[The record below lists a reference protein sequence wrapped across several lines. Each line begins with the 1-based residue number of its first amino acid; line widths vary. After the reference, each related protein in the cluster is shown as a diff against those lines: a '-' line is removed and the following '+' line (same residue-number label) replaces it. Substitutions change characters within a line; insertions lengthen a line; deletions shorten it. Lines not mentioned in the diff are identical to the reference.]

1 LTSDVD
7 VWIVQL
13 GRSQSSFGLQKPL
26 GQEAMG
32 ALEDSKEWPRGE
44 HRVAQQA
51 CPSNFGKELRL
62 ADDPTGTLS
71 GFQKPISQLLRSV

>member
-1 LTSDVD
+1 
-7 VWIVQL
+7 
-13 GRSQSSFGLQKPL
+13 
-26 GQEAMG
+26 MG